1 MTRQLNV
8 FLLALFT
15 SLLSWS
21 QEIGLVKRIEK
32 NMKARSIRKDSLI
45 SNGRPFLSVF
55 AGPGYTPESG
65 ILIGGG
71 LLYTFTTNPDN
82 KELQRSSIPL
92 LGSISTRKNIT
103 LSSIMNTFWLD
114 DQLRVKLIA
123 KFSNVNDDYFG
134 VGYET
139 NQSIDRGK
147 ETSQYNRILFYL
159 QPKVDLRLLTNFYGG
174 VSFVYSNLKVRETN
188 PVMEEDENFQ
198 NFGPEIIE
206 TGFAVNLTFDS
217 RDIVVNAYKGWF
229 VNLSYYLTTE
239 FFGGNQ
245 NYQVIEYDLRYYRSL
260 NRLGNTLAFRA
271 YGRQAFGEVPY
282 SGMTLIGSTDLLRG
296 YLNGQYRDKAGLA
309 VIGEWRYMFL
319 NKERVK
325 GKHGIA
331 TWLGTG
337 SIAQNLGT
345 LSNWLPNAGI
355 GYRLE
360 LQPRM
365 NLRIDFGFG
374 RNSSGLYFNFSES
387 F

>member
-319 NKERVK
+319 NNERVN
-325 GKHGIA
+325 GKQGIA
-331 TWLGTG
+331 PCLGTG
-337 SIAQNLGT
+337 SIAQN
-345 LSNWLPNAGI
+345 
-355 GYRLE
+355 
-360 LQPRM
+360 
-365 NLRIDFGFG
+365 
-374 RNSSGLYFNFSES
+374 
-387 F
+387 

>member
-1 MTRQLNV
+1 MRQLII
-8 FLLALFT
+8 FLLVLFT

-21 QEIGLVKRIEK
+21 QEQGLIKRIEK
-32 NMKARSIRKDSLI
+32 SMKSRSLKKDSLI
-45 SNGRPFLSVF
+45 SCGRPFLSVF

-92 LGSISTRKNIT
+92 LGSISARGNLT
-103 LSSIMNTFWLD
+103 LRSQMNTFWLD
-114 DQLRVKLIA
+114 DQLRVKLSA

-139 NQSIDRGK
+139 NQSIERGM
-147 ETSQYNRILFYL
+147 ETSQYNRILFSL
-159 QPKVDLRLLTNFYGG
+159 QPKVDWRLLPNFYGG
-174 VSFVYSNLKVRETN
+174 LSFIYSNFKVRETN

-229 VNLSYYLTTE
+229 ANLSYYQSTE

-245 NYQVIEYDLRYYRSL
+245 DYQVLEYDLKHYRSL
-260 NRLGNTLAFRA
+260 NRLGNTLAFRV

-325 GKHGIA
+325 GKHGIV

-337 SIAQNLGT
+337 SIAQNFGT
-345 LSNWLPNAGI
+345 LSDWLLNAGI
-355 GYRLE
+355 GYRFE

-374 RNSSGLYFNFSES
+374 KNSSGLYFNFSEA

>member
-1 MTRQLNV
+1 M
-8 FLLALFT
+8 LLVLFAP
-15 SLLSWS
+15 LLSWS
-21 QEIGLVKRIEK
+21 QDEGLIKRIGK
-32 NMKARSIRKDSLI
+32 SLKSRSVRKDSLI
-45 SNGRPFLSVF
+45 SCGRPFLSVF

-65 ILIGGG
+65 ILVGGG

-92 LGSISTRKNIT
+92 LGSISSRGNIT
-103 LSSIMNTFWLD
+103 LSSQMNTFWLD

-139 NQSIDRGK
+139 NQSIERGM

-159 QPKVDLRLLTNFYGG
+159 QPKVDWRLLTNFYVG
-174 VSFVYSNLKVRETN
+174 VSFIYSNFKVREAN

-198 NFGPEIIE
+198 KFGPEIIE
-206 TGFAVNLTFDS
+206 TGFAFNLTFDS
-217 RDIVVNAYKGWF
+217 RDIVVNAYRGWF
-229 VNLSYYLTTE
+229 ANLSYYHPTE

-245 NYQVIEYDLRYYRSL
+245 NYQVLEYDLKYYQSL
-260 NRLGNTLAFRA
+260 NRLGNTLALRV

-325 GKHGIA
+325 GKHGIV

-337 SIAQNLGT
+337 SIAQNFGA
-345 LSNWLPNAGI
+345 LSDWLLNAGI
-355 GYRLE
+355 GYRFE

-374 RNSSGLYFNFSES
+374 KNSSGLYFNFSEA

>member
-1 MTRQLNV
+1 
-8 FLLALFT
+8 
-15 SLLSWS
+15 
-21 QEIGLVKRIEK
+21 
-32 NMKARSIRKDSLI
+32 MK
-45 SNGRPFLSVF
+45 
-55 AGPGYTPESG
+55 
-65 ILIGGG
+65 
-71 LLYTFTTNPDN
+71 
-82 KELQRSSIPL
+82 
-92 LGSISTRKNIT
+92 
-103 LSSIMNTFWLD
+103 
-114 DQLRVKLIA
+114 
-123 KFSNVNDDYFG
+123 
-134 VGYET
+134 
-139 NQSIDRGK
+139 
-147 ETSQYNRILFYL
+147 
-159 QPKVDLRLLTNFYGG
+159 
-174 VSFVYSNLKVRETN
+174 
-188 PVMEEDENFQ
+188 NFQ

-309 VIGEWRYMFL
+309 VIGEWRYMFF
-319 NKERVK
+319 KQERVK